1 MFHNENELFP
11 CTFSFKGLFLAK
23 TAKIN
28 ATVHLY
34 AIKTNI
40 TFTQVSIVIFLVVRI
55 VKRLFFSCAWNLY
68 AKKVNERGDAEGIRG
83 RRI

>member
-11 CTFSFKGLFLAK
+11 CTFSFKGLFLAE

-40 TFTQVSIVIFLVVRI
+40 KFTQVSIVIFLVVCI
-55 VKRLFFSCAWNLY
+55 VKRLFFSVLGTSMP
-68 AKKVNERGDAEGIRG
+68 KR
-83 RRI
+83 

>member
-1 MFHNENELFP
+1 MNHNENELFP

-40 TFTQVSIVIFLVVRI
+40 TFTQVSIVISLVVRI
-55 VKRLFFSCAWNLY
+55 VKRLFFFLCLEPLCQ
-68 AKKVNERGDAEGIRG
+68 KGK
-83 RRI
+83 